1 MRSLL
6 DGLSSLPAFAPRPPV
21 APVVRGLVFAVVFF
35 IALGVR
41 LLYAGPAVASCYGV
55 EQDRY
60 RIAHFYHQ
68 AAADLAEGDDRVVFP
83 RGLETEDTMVVGYP
97 PGYFLFLG
105 AVYRLTGNSMAAVLV
120 LQCFIDAVTC
130 VVLVLLGESLFTLG
144 VGALAGLLMAIS
156 PQFASLSVVLKPDTL
171 TVLPVLVGLL
181 LVVHAS
187 RRDGLGA
194 WIGAGLALGVACWL
208 RQNALLLAPVLAVG
222 GLVLATSGVRPAVRG
237 AVVLVATT
245 VLCVLPLTIR
255 NIAIYGEAIPVTT
268 GSGFALLSGLARD
281 DIDGR
286 YGLARFAYNVS
297 VEEAEL
303 RGLPSSHYFDE
314 YDRLQSSHRHQY
326 EVKHTVLSVFG
337 VDGIARDRE
346 RRERAMSIIRGD
358 PVYFA
363 RVVAVRVRRLLGYTQ
378 QNRPVPVEVGHP
390 DHAFESMAFTR
401 TIDAESATMRHASEH
416 GAWTELVRAP
426 LAIVQRGFA
435 TSIVLPLALLGLLL
449 LSAADWKRAVFLI
462 APVVYYVGL
471 QSLMWAEFRHT
482 LPIHASLFLA
492 IGLVVSAGA
501 GTTMRVLRRR

>member
-1 MRSLL
+1 MRSAL
-6 DGLSSLPAFAPRPPV
+6 DGLRSLPVFAPRPP
-21 APVVRGLVFAVVFF
+21 ASPIVRGIVFAFVFF

-41 LLYAGPAVASCYGV
+41 LLYAGPATESLYGV

-68 AAADLAEGDDRVVFP
+68 AAADLADGDDRVVFP
-83 RGLETEDTMVVGYP
+83 SGLETEDTMVVGYP

-105 AVYRLTGNSMAAVLV
+105 AVYRISGNSMAAVLV
-120 LQCFIDAVTC
+120 VQCLIDALTC
-130 VVLVLLGESLFTLG
+130 VVLVLLGESLFSLG
-144 VGALAGLLMAIS
+144 VGTLAGLLMAIS
-156 PQFASLSVVLKPDTL
+156 PQFAALSVVLKPDTL
-171 TVLPVLVGLL
+171 TVLPVLLAML

-187 RRDGLGA
+187 RRDDLGA
-194 WIGAGLALGVACWL
+194 WLSAGLALGVACWL
-208 RQNALLLAPVLAVG
+208 RQNALLLAPVLAVAG
-222 GLVLATSGVRPAVRG
+222 MVIATNGFRTAVRG
-237 AVVLVATT
+237 AVVLVAMT
-245 VLCVLPLTIR
+245 VLCVMPLTIR
-255 NIAIYGEAIPVTT
+255 NLVIYGEAIPVTT

-297 VEEAEL
+297 VEEAEA

-314 YDRLQSSHRHQY
+314 YDRLQSSHRRQY

-337 VDGIARDRE
+337 VDGIARDRA
-346 RRERAMSIIRGD
+346 RRERAMSIIRAD

-390 DHAFESMAFTR
+390 DRAFESMAFTR
-401 TIDAESATMRHASEH
+401 SVDASSASWRHAFEH
-416 GAWTELVRAP
+416 GAWTELIRAP
-426 LAIVQRGFA
+426 LAFSQRGFV
-435 TSIVLPLALLGLLL
+435 TSIILPLALLGLLTI
-449 LSAADWKRAVFLI
+449 SVVDWKRAAFLI

-482 LPIHASLFLA
+482 LPIHASIFLA
-492 IGLVVSAGA
+492 IGLVVAT
-501 GTTMRVLRRR
+501 GTVATRRALQRR